1 LDARQ
6 RAPLDPVQEGA
17 ARMMDDLSRG
27 DADASE
33 RPDRLP
39 DVIYLPDRSQ
49 PLSPPRLPGRRA
61 RVPDPRT
68 ARFDVRCTPGFRARV
83 EADAR
88 AAGLSVSGFVCARL
102 GDRPS
107 PRARRN
113 APTDHA
119 ALVKLLAE
127 LGKIGS
133 NHNQL
138 ARIFN
143 STGETPDHTE
153 WVGIERDIQAM
164 RRALLKALGHG
175 D

>member
-6 RAPLDPVQEGA
+6 RAPLDPVQERI
-17 ARMMDDLSRG
+17 ARMMDDLSRR
-27 DADASE
+27 DAETSE
-33 RPDRLP
+33 TPDRLP
-39 DVIYLPDRSQ
+39 DVIYLPDQSQ
-49 PLSPPRLPGRRA
+49 PRPSPRLPGRRA

-102 GDRPS
+102 GEHPS
-107 PRARRN
+107 PRARRI
-113 APTDHA
+113 APADHA

-143 STGETPDHTE
+143 TIGETPDHPE
-153 WVGIERDIQAM
+153 WVSIERDIQAM

>member
-6 RAPLDPVQEGA
+6 RAPLEPVQEGI
-17 ARMMDDLSRG
+17 ARMMDDLSRRG
-27 DADASE
+27 AETSE
-33 RPDRLP
+33 TPDRLP
-39 DVIYLPDRSQ
+39 DVIYLPDQSQ
-49 PLSPPRLPGRRA
+49 PLPSPRPPGRRA

-68 ARFDVRCTPGFRARV
+68 ARFDVRCTPGFRARI

-102 GDRPS
+102 GDSPS
-107 PRARRN
+107 RRARRS
-113 APTDHA
+113 APADHA

-143 STGETPDHTE
+143 TTGETPDHAE
-153 WVGIERDIQAM
+153 WVSIEHDIQAM